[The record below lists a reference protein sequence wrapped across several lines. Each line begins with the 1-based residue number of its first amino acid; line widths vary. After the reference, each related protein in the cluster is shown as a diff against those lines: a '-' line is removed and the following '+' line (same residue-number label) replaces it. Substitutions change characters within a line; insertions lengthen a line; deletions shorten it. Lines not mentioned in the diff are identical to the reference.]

1 MKIRK
6 ENAFWCDCTKE
17 EKESLVVAFKSLQA
31 LLSLLDDGEKVI
43 SCGVE
48 YTKEDIEDI
57 RYLIGG
63 IALGR
68 GFKIEG

>member
-6 ENAFWCDCTKE
+6 EKTYWYDCTKE
-17 EKESLVVAFKSLQA
+17 EKESLVVTFKSLQA
-31 LLSLLDDGEKVI
+31 LVSLLNDGEKVI
-43 SCGVE
+43 SYGVE
-48 YTKEDIEDI
+48 YTKKDIEDL